1 MRQPQVTATASIPAL
16 VAVCMSTPQNGRAF
30 VWEIPS
36 GTVYSGA
43 MYPRLAQDVPHY
55 HRLWLAGHSLPFSEY
70 GTERCLRKEML
81 YELDCRGMVFVRGYS
96 HFDAV
101 AADAGE
107 KCRDAVEGPGHV
119 GAVLAVVGQEK
130 ASDAQDFLLTAGVFR
145 QGPLEQFVDAVAD
158 KRCDICF
165 AVDGI
170 AAGREG
176 LVGGR
181 RDIRNGV
188 QQGPVQIENYK

>member
-1 MRQPQVTATASIPAL
+1 
-16 VAVCMSTPQNGRAF
+16 
-30 VWEIPS
+30 
-36 GTVYSGA
+36 
-43 MYPRLAQDVPHY
+43 
-55 HRLWLAGHSLPFSEY
+55 
-70 GTERCLRKEML
+70 ML
-81 YELDCRGMVFVRGYS
+81 HEPDCRGMVFVRGYGY
-96 HFDAV
+96 FDAV
-101 AADAGE
+101 AADSGE
-107 KCRDAVEGPGHV
+107 KFRYAIERPGHV

-176 LVGGR
+176 LVGCR
-181 RDIRNGV
+181 RYVGDGV
-188 QQGPVQIENYK
+188 EQGPVQVENH